1 MKKLLITAGLT
12 TLMGTS
18 AMSQEIG
25 ATFSRFDDN
34 WLTVLRTGMVEYA
47 STIDGLSYQQED
59 ASDDLAKQIDQVKNF
74 VAQGVDAIIVNIVDT
89 SAGAAV
95 SAAAGDTPLVYVN
108 REPDNVNELPPTQ
121 AFVASNEIESG
132 TLSAFE
138 ICKNLRAEGKGNGAR
153 GYLMNGQLSNQAAV
167 QRSKDVY
174 DVIGMDMCNFMEIID
189 EAPANWSRDE
199 AQDLMTNWSRSFWS
213 HQRTWVTS
221 CHATKVIDQDHQGGA
236 SSCRPTSYRQHG
248 EATMADTSQGTG
260 GLTFD
265 KSKRSWPNE
274 LNILLAL
281 FIIIAVFEAIGQLA
295 PYMNGQ
301 SFLFDTKDRFDSIF
315 NEARLQIII
324 LQVAI
329 IGIIAL
335 GVTQVI
341 ITAGIDLSSGPLVA
355 ATAMVAMS
363 FGQTELVNGF
373 ANPKALFGP
382 WAMDLPVV
390 IPVVIGLTFGAC
402 IGLINGTFIAYFRIP
417 PFIAT
422 LGMFLFCRGIAL
434 WWSGGI
440 WFVILAIIFQLIMSY
455 TVYGKHTYAIGSN
468 EEAARMSGINVK
480 RHKLLVY
487 MIASMLAAF
496 AGIVLSSKA
505 VTAQAGMGEFYELFA
520 IAMAVIGGI
529 SLQGG
534 RGSIIG
540 TVLGAMVLGVIRSGF
555 TYIKLDGSYQLMAMG
570 AIIVAAVILDQY
582 RQRNRA

>member
-1 MKKLLITAGLT
+1 
-12 TLMGTS
+12 
-18 AMSQEIG
+18 
-25 ATFSRFDDN
+25 
-34 WLTVLRTGMVEYA
+34 
-47 STIDGLSYQQED
+47 
-59 ASDDLAKQIDQVKNF
+59 
-74 VAQGVDAIIVNIVDT
+74 
-89 SAGAAV
+89 
-95 SAAAGDTPLVYVN
+95 
-108 REPDNVNELPPTQ
+108 
-121 AFVASNEIESG
+121 
-132 TLSAFE
+132 
-138 ICKNLRAEGKGNGAR
+138 
-153 GYLMNGQLSNQAAV
+153 
-167 QRSKDVY
+167 
-174 DVIGMDMCNFMEIID
+174 
-189 EAPANWSRDE
+189 
-199 AQDLMTNWSRSFWS
+199 
-213 HQRTWVTS
+213 
-221 CHATKVIDQDHQGGA
+221 
-236 SSCRPTSYRQHG
+236 
-248 EATMADTSQGTG
+248 MADTSHGTG

-281 FIIIAVFEAIGQLA
+281 IIIIAVFEIIGQVA

-355 ATAMVAMS
+355 ATAMIAMS
-363 FGQTELVNGF
+363 FAQVAEVNGF
-373 ANPKALFGP
+373 PNPKALFGP
-382 WAMDLPVV
+382 WAMDLPVIV
-390 IPVVIGLTFGAC
+390 PVLVGLFFGAC
-402 IGLINGTFIAYFRIP
+402 IGIINGTFIAYFRIP

-422 LGMFLFCRGIAL
+422 LGMFLFCRGVAL
-434 WWSGGI
+434 WWSGGNPI
-440 WFVILAIIFQLIMSY
+440 SFPTEAYAWIGSGMMPVVWFVLLAIFFQFIMSY

-480 RHKLLVY
+480 RHKVLVY

-534 RGSIIG
+534 RGSIMG

-555 TYIKLDGSYQLMAMG
+555 TYVKLDGSYQLMAMG